1 MQLSDILVMEVPSG
15 ALKKIVKDR
24 NIDAKLNS
32 TEEMAKALASDNP
45 ELGTSLADEFKFA
58 GSTSVNLN
66 IAMSGIESEWTQKE
80 NFTRKL
86 REKFTDQIFEGGIRP
101 ILDKKPKLIR
111 AYDLNDKLVLAF
123 SFLGTARRFL
133 ENFQIVSRSPQMVE
147 YVIIHFA
154 PFAVEVRAS
163 HDRNI
168 TFRDSVVDI
177 MDKDP
182 KDIAWEKATKLN
194 EEQANQLARNLQ
206 ARLRAAKHKMTEG
219 PYATKEVTAKL
230 QVEDLEV
237 DEQYKKEFNNQ
248 PMKKKT
254 LQFDF
259 KYSFE
264 YEDTI
269 SYEITDEGLW
279 IRSKVGEEVISY
291 VLQKIINIR
300 YPVEVDTSSEDEEEE
315 HVQEQPQVMSPK
327 VNTEESA
334 ITDIV

>member
-1 MQLSDILVMEVPSG
+1 
-15 ALKKIVKDR
+15 
-24 NIDAKLNS
+24 
-32 TEEMAKALASDNP
+32 
-45 ELGTSLADEFKFA
+45 
-58 GSTSVNLN
+58 
-66 IAMSGIESEWTQKE
+66 
-80 NFTRKL
+80 
-86 REKFTDQIFEGGIRP
+86 
-101 ILDKKPKLIR
+101 
-111 AYDLNDKLVLAF
+111 
-123 SFLGTARRFL
+123 
-133 ENFQIVSRSPQMVE
+133 
-147 YVIIHFA
+147 
-154 PFAVEVRAS
+154 
-163 HDRNI
+163 
-168 TFRDSVVDI
+168 